1 MPKGSWGFEPGAP
14 GSSESIGLIKE
25 NDAGSTEPH
34 NNLEGIALAAL
45 SSVAFG
51 TLAVIAKLTYRIGAQ
66 PVALLAARFAFAAV
80 LLALAHLAM
89 GRTLKIEPKRAI
101 RLMLLGGLGYA
112 SEAVLFFLALD
123 RSPASVVS
131 LVFYSYPLWTGL
143 MAFALGLE
151 PFRWRLLA
159 AFIIGFSGVAM
170 IFSLPE
176 SGLVGPLLALA
187 AAVAVAVFFVVAQVV
202 MREADTNSAAL
213 WTATGAMLALTLGC
227 LVLGQGLPV
236 AALPGAAGLGLAT
249 AVAFTAM
256 YAAIAR
262 IGSSKAAV
270 AALLEPITTVLLA
283 ALFLAEALTW
293 RVGIGAA
300 LVAAALPL
308 VATSQPATRSA
319 SSDARRAPTPVPAP
333 PTRRRPQV

>member
-1 MPKGSWGFEPGAP
+1 M
-14 GSSESIGLIKE
+14 
-25 NDAGSTEPH
+25 DPH
-34 NNLEGIALAAL
+34 NNLKGIMLAAL

-51 TLAVIAKLTYRIGAQ
+51 TLAVIAKLAYRVGAQ
-66 PVALLAARFAFAAV
+66 PVSLLAARFAFASV

-89 GRTLKIEPKRAI
+89 GRSLKIEPRRAM
-101 RLMLLGGLGYA
+101 RLMLLGGIGYA
-112 SEAVLFFLALD
+112 SEAALFFLALN

-143 MAFALGLE
+143 MAFATRLE

-159 AFIIGFSGVAM
+159 AFVIGFSGVAT

-176 SGLVGPLLALA
+176 GGLAGPLLALA
-187 AAVAVAVFFVVAQVV
+187 AAVAVAIFYVVAQIVV
-202 MREADTNSAAL
+202 RDSDTNAAAL

-227 LVLGQGLPV
+227 LVLGQGLSLI
-236 AALPGAAGLGLAT
+236 ALPGAAGLGLAT

-262 IGSSKAAV
+262 IGSSRAAI

-283 ALFLAEALTW
+283 ALFLAEALSW
-293 RVGIGAA
+293 RVAIGTA
-300 LVAAALPL
+300 LVAVALPL
-308 VATSQPATRSA
+308 VSTSQS
-319 SSDARRAPTPVPAP
+319 TPH
-333 PTRRRPQV
+333 

>member
-1 MPKGSWGFEPGAP
+1 MGRGSGAP
-14 GSSESIGLIKE
+14 NASESIGRIEK
-25 NDAGSTEPH
+25 NNAGFTEPH
-34 NNLEGIALAAL
+34 NTLEGMALAAL

-51 TLAVIAKLTYRIGAQ
+51 TLAVIAKLTYRVGAQ
-66 PVALLAARFAFAAV
+66 PVALLAARFAFAAA
-80 LLALAHLAM
+80 LLSTAHLAM
-89 GRTLKIEPKRAI
+89 GRSLKIAPKRAI

-112 SEAVLFFLALD
+112 SEAALFFLALD

-131 LVFYSYPLWTGL
+131 LIFYSYPLWTGL
-143 MAFALGLE
+143 LAFATRLE

-159 AFIIGFSGVAM
+159 ASVIGFSGVAM
-170 IFSLPE
+170 IFSLPAG
-176 SGLVGPLLALA
+176 GLAGPLLALA

-202 MREADTNSAAL
+202 MRDADTNAAAL

-236 AALPGAAGLGLAT
+236 RALPGAAGLGVAT

-262 IGSSKAAV
+262 IGSSRAAI

-283 ALFLAEALTW
+283 ALFLAEVFTW
-293 RVGIGAA
+293 RFAVGTA
-300 LVAAALPL
+300 LVAVALPL
-308 VATSQPATRSA
+308 VATSQPA
-319 SSDARRAPTPVPAP
+319 
-333 PTRRRPQV
+333 RRR

>member
-1 MPKGSWGFEPGAP
+1 MFKGCGPGRIEFVCKD
-14 GSSESIGLIKE
+14 GHIEG
-25 NDAGSTEPH
+25 NDAGSPEPH
-34 NNLEGIALAAL
+34 NNVTGITLAAL

-51 TLAVIAKLTYRIGAQ
+51 TLAVIAKLTYRVGAQ
-66 PVALLAARFAFAAV
+66 PVALLAARFAFAA
-80 LLALAHLAM
+80 LLLGMAHVAM
-89 GRTLKIEPKRAI
+89 GRSLKIEPSRAM

-112 SEAVLFFLALD
+112 SEAALFFLALD
-123 RSPASVVS
+123 KSPASVVS

-143 MAFALGLE
+143 MAFAARLE

-159 AFIIGFSGVAM
+159 AFIIGFSGVA
-170 IFSLPE
+170 IVFSLPE
-176 SGLVGPLLALA
+176 GGLIGPLLALA

-202 MREADTNSAAL
+202 TRDADTNAAAL
-213 WTATGAMLALTLGC
+213 WTATGAMLALTLTC
-227 LVLGQGLPV
+227 FVLGLGLPL

-262 IGSSKAAV
+262 IGSSRAAV

-283 ALFLAEALTW
+283 TLFLAEALSW
-293 RVGIGAA
+293 RVAIGTA

-308 VATSQPATRSA
+308 VATSR
-319 SSDARRAPTPVPAP
+319 P
-333 PTRRRPQV
+333 PTR